1 MWMNSPFN
9 PYCGSLE
16 GRTQNEMGRNSG
28 GFCET
33 AVHDQ
38 FHAIVVPC
46 HRCRMGWSNA
56 RPTKKEDMPQ
66 FLLVAKLVP
75 SLNVR
80 SLNAWPSTPLA
91 RAGTWSPTMDPGRP
105 WETPGMASAVLEL
118 GEMEGK
124 SMEIFILRKATCKS
138 TIAVMENQHLYPFV
152 LWVNYLP
159 AIFPVS

>member
-1 MWMNSPFN
+1 MNSPFN

-46 HRCRMGWSNA
+46 HRCRMGWNRGPIGVMPMTELSNA

-80 SLNAWPSTPLA
+80 SLNA
-91 RAGTWSPTMDPGRP
+91 
-105 WETPGMASAVLEL
+105 
-118 GEMEGK
+118 
-124 SMEIFILRKATCKS
+124 
-138 TIAVMENQHLYPFV
+138 
-152 LWVNYLP
+152 
-159 AIFPVS
+159 